1 MHSLYH
7 SLLALHARQ
16 LTPLRCAESTIW
28 QLHRYFEDVVLEN
41 DLSALVIE
49 SLPPSRERSLREIAR
64 LRELSQAAQSAF
76 LMVTAEDWAAK
87 RMLDQD
93 TAAPGCVV
101 LEKSDTES
109 SYERFVVI
117 ADVRFSALLVSV
129 HNSDD
134 EQHAN
139 GDLVVWTFEPDIVYS
154 ALLYLMARFTAEHP
168 RHAATFE
175 NAVRLSMPQA
185 TSLQLTLGV
194 TTKLAQRLQ
203 EQAQREIAVNRIAT
217 AMISSQRLE
226 DVLQTAA
233 NEVGRALDV
242 PTYVR
247 VYGEAT
253 SDQKT
258 KCSANSPD
266 YYNEDSEPLAAHL
279 ADIDYRL
286 AISPKAYVDD
296 DDHRV
301 TSSEF
306 AQAVVP
312 LMHQEKAIGFLLIL
326 SDNPSRI
333 WADNERLLLH
343 TVADQLTVAVNQARL
358 FTEMEQLA
366 LTDGLTGCYNRR
378 WFDLQLE
385 RDLHL
390 ATRMRHPVSLVM
402 IDLDNFKG
410 INDQAGHET
419 GDIALRMLATALRN
433 ELRAVDTAVRFGG
446 DEFAVILPQA
456 SIDGGL
462 LVAKRLR
469 NRIEQIEIPGY
480 EGMTASFGVATFP
493 THATSRD
500 NLLIAADRALYYS
513 KNVGRN
519 CVSTPPAEWL
529 SNSELAELSLA
540 E

>member
-7 SLLALHARQ
+7 SLLAQHSRQ

-49 SLPPSRERSLREIAR
+49 SLPPSRERSPREIAR
-64 LRELSQAAQSAF
+64 LRELAQAAQSTF
-76 LMVTAEDWAAK
+76 LMATAEDRISK
-87 RMLDQD
+87 RMLDQG
-93 TAAPGCVV
+93 PESSQCFV
-101 LEKSDTES
+101 LEKADTAG
-109 SYERFVVI
+109 SYERYVVV

-129 HNSDD
+129 HNDSD
-134 EQHAN
+134 EQNSN

-154 ALLYLMARFTAEHP
+154 ALLYLMARFTAEYP
-168 RHAATFE
+168 DHAAAFE

-194 TTKLAQRLQ
+194 TTKLAQLLQ

-233 NEVGRALDV
+233 NEVGRALNV
-242 PTYVR
+242 PTCVR
-247 VYGEAT
+247 VYGESTNDAT
-253 SDQKT
+253 T
-258 KCSANSPD
+258 KCSANCPED
-266 YYNEDSEPLAAHL
+266 LGEDSERLAAHL

-286 AISPKAYVDD
+286 MISPKTHIDD

-301 TSSEF
+301 TSSDF

-312 LMHQEKAIGFLLIL
+312 LMNQEKAIGFLLIL
-326 SDNPSRI
+326 SDDPSRI
-333 WADNERLLLH
+333 WADNEVLLLH

-385 RDLHL
+385 RDLLL
-390 ATRMRHPVSLVM
+390 ATRMRHSVSLVM
-402 IDLDNFKG
+402 IDLDNFKR

-456 SIDGGL
+456 TIEGGL

-469 NRIEQIEIPGY
+469 NRIEQIEVPGY

-493 THATSRD
+493 THAITRD
-500 NLLIAADRALYYS
+500 SLITAADRALYNS
-513 KNVGRN
+513 KNIGRN
-519 CVSTPPAEWL
+519 SVSTPPDEMIPP
-529 SNSELAELSLA
+529 SPVAELSFA
-540 E
+540 D